1 MPVPQI
7 LASLL
12 TEQRL
17 VLFSCSWARLTP
29 LAECL
34 LGLLHP
40 LQWQHTFVPVLP
52 GHMLDF
58 LMAPTAFLMGC
69 HLDYFEQVSKVS
81 RCWEVRLSVCVCPS
95 LALSRVLEVSLCLM
109 LGTAI
114 LVPGIH
120 SEGSELD
127 LHCGT

>member
-1 MPVPQI
+1 M
-7 LASLL
+7 
-12 TEQRL
+12 
-17 VLFSCSWARLTP
+17 LFSCSWARLTL

-34 LGLLHP
+34 LGLLRP

-69 HLDYFEQVSKVS
+69 HLDHFGQVSKVS
-81 RCWEVRLSVCVCPS
+81 RCWEVRMSVCVCLS
-95 LALSRVLEVSLCLM
+95 LALSRVLEVSLCLSDCLM